1 MKQALTKYQ
10 LMLAD
15 MLASTEQQ
23 PVMPLAA
30 DKWIVSSALQ
40 KAIRRSAVETAQRAA
55 LTFYQMAGP
64 DIWRR
69 FLIIVSEDVGG
80 ASVETMALTAA
91 ICQDAAWRKHLGD
104 PVRLVLWL
112 AKLLAESPKDR
123 STDYLICAARDHH
136 SLEPTRQLCA
146 RLSIPE
152 RLAIV
157 SDISQ
162 PLPIRAVAAWYA
174 SGLEW
179 DWRRP
184 AVGRGDQTAL
194 MQTYLD
200 LGVPE
205 PLVAATRLA
214 MIRAREPITCLAPL
228 VWQEAERWGC
238 TGVLDIQPPKT
249 RYVNNI
255 PLYALD
261 RHTRLGKRAIEQ
273 FATECA
279 EVRGCLETHVPANKR
294 KEAAYTAAFYTDG
307 HPVRRRF
314 AWRDSLA
321 LEVFG
326 IESDMSKSSIIDSR
340 AYQVIRIFQSHLPEL
355 HGFRTQ
361 LLAVPSPFIPI
372 DSPPAAVSHGGSH

>member
-1 MKQALTKYQ
+1 MKHALNQHQEQA
-10 LMLAD
+10 AD
-15 MLASTEQQ
+15 LIASASIDS
-23 PVMPLAA
+23 PPALLA

-40 KAIRRSAVETAQRAA
+40 KAIRRSEVETAQRAA
-55 LTFYQMAGP
+55 LGFYQLAGA

-69 FLIIVSEDVGG
+69 FLIIASEDVGG

-91 ICQDAAWRKHLGD
+91 VCQEAAWRKRQGE
-104 PVRLVLWL
+104 PERLILWL

-123 STDYLICAARDHH
+123 STDYLICAARDHY
-136 SLEPTRQLCA
+136 SLTSTRQLCA
-146 RLSIPE
+146 NLTMAD
-152 RLAIV
+152 RLAMV
-157 SDISQ
+157 ADISQ
-162 PLPIRAVAAWYA
+162 PLPVRAVAAWYA
-174 SGLEW
+174 SGLDW

-184 AVGRGDQTAL
+184 IVGKGDVAGL
-194 MQTYLD
+194 MQTYLG

-205 PLVAATRLA
+205 PLVAATKLA
-214 MIRAREPITCLAPL
+214 MVRAREPITCLAPM

-249 RYVNNI
+249 GYVNGI

-273 FATECA
+273 FAAECT
-279 EVRGCLETHVPANKR
+279 EVRECLEASVPASKR

-321 LEVFG
+321 LEAFG
-326 IESDMSKSSIIDSR
+326 IESDMIKAGVRDRRLCHLIEIISSYFFRLND
-340 AYQVIRIFQSHLPEL
+340 IR
-355 HGFRTQ
+355 
-361 LLAVPSPFIPI
+361 
-372 DSPPAAVSHGGSH
+372 VSIYTSM

>member
-1 MKQALTKYQ
+1 MKHALSQYQEQA
-10 LMLAD
+10 AD
-15 MLASTEQQ
+15 MIASADADKPSAMLT
-23 PVMPLAA
+23 

-40 KAIRRSAVETAQRAA
+40 KAIRRSEVETAQRAA
-55 LTFYQMAGP
+55 LGFYQLAGA

-69 FLIIVSEDVGG
+69 FLIIASEDVGG

-91 ICQDAAWRKHLGD
+91 VCHEAAWRKRQGE
-104 PVRLVLWL
+104 PERLVLWL

-136 SLEPTRQLCA
+136 SLAATRQLCA
-146 RLSIPE
+146 NMRMAD
-152 RLAIV
+152 RLAMV
-157 SDISQ
+157 GDISQ
-162 PLPIRAVAAWYA
+162 PLPVRAVAAWYA
-174 SGLEW
+174 SGLDW

-184 AVGRGDQTAL
+184 IVGRGDVAGL

-205 PLVAATRLA
+205 PLVAATKLA
-214 MIRAREPITCLAPL
+214 MVRAREPITCLAPM
-228 VWQEAERWGC
+228 VWQEANRCGC
-238 TGVLDIQPPKT
+238 TGVLNIQPPKT
-249 RYVNNI
+249 QYVNGI

-261 RHTRLGKRAIEQ
+261 RHTRLGKRAIER

-279 EVRGCLETHVPANKR
+279 EVQECLEAHVPANKR

-326 IESDMSKSSIIDSR
+326 IESDLLATGVPDSTIDKLLTVFER
-340 AYQVIRIFQSHLPEL
+340 RLVILQAI
-355 HGFRTQ
+355 RTQ
-361 LLAVPSPFIPI
+361 LLA
-372 DSPPAAVSHGGSH
+372 